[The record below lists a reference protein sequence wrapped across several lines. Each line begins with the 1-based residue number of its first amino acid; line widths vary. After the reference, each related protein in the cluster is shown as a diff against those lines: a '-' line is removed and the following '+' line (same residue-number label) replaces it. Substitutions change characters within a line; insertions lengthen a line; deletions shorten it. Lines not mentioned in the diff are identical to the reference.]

1 MHSRSR
7 KNTCM
12 LNNEYEYYEW
22 IPQGAWFGWRL
33 NEIDELLTCLCSALL
48 KQQPNTHWCI
58 RWALHWHHGSA
69 KYNNRQRR
77 AIYKHVDLGLTVF
90 FAEKLLDP
98 EWRTM
103 SYVDLVAH
111 EKTVCTCVQ
120 IAPVFL
126 RVNLTGRILF
136 EKGEL
141 VGCLVVYGT
150 CWSCWLKSGMEPKCP
165 GQSCFRT
172 FGTFVKGVWDVE
184 SRPIADEMARKA
196 DVWLLAILM
205 RYNLLTAL

>member
-12 LNNEYEYYEW
+12 LNNEYEW
-22 IPQGAWFGWRL
+22 IPQGAWFGWRP

-58 RWALHWHHGSA
+58 RWALHWLHWHHGSA
-69 KYNNRQRR
+69 KYNNRQWR

-90 FAEKLLDP
+90 FATIIAWPRVTNDVLRRPSCARKNRVHL
-98 EWRTM
+98 
-103 SYVDLVAH
+103 
-111 EKTVCTCVQ
+111 Q
-120 IAPVFL
+120 IAPVL
-126 RVNLTGRILF
+126 LGVNLTGRILF

-141 VGCLVVYGT
+141 VACLLVYGT

-172 FGTFVKGVWDVE
+172 FGTFVNAVWDVE